1 MKLIYLPVLIWT
13 LAISQLFA
21 QKDLAP
27 SIRPYVNTLD
37 ASVKMMLHD
46 GGFNVPGMPGAV
58 ENSQIIETRSPDLQ
72 LDSTATF
79 GTYSPTDSVP
89 VSRTLYSYPQD
100 DVRVVIEMM
109 YVFSEWT
116 IQSRTTFQQDDLGR
130 NINILAESYNPDQGT
145 YVPNSRIILFPH
157 EESLILADSFRVDVW
172 SEFEKDWVTQLTN
185 WNVYD
190 AQDKLLE
197 AWSSINF
204 FMIPIVFVDRYTYN
218 PQGQVSLIESFNL
231 EAGEEFEAGRQ
242 EFFYDGNLLA
252 SAVTLTSDGNG
263 NFLPQDKIEYTY
275 TPAGV
280 QENVSHYTYDFAKN
294 DWALWRVEGYIYDS
308 ENRTTALEVNTLDG
322 QGIWVRSKTE
332 YSYVE
337 DTYIDIETLYAYD
350 DNIEDWIINERTF
363 YYYKDL
369 TATDPDPINDQAL
382 FLYPNPTQGS
392 VQIQL
397 PGKVSVFVYTL
408 TGQLIKSYYMAPGE
422 KLLDFS
428 AMPAGMYQVRAKSD
442 EDYFSGK
449 LIIQ

>member
-58 ENSQIIETRSPDLQ
+58 ENTQIIETRSEDLQ

-89 VSRTLYSYPQD
+89 VSRTLYSYPQE
-100 DVRVVIEMM
+100 DVRVAIEMM

-130 NINILAESYNPDQGT
+130 DVQIVAESYDPDLQT
-145 YVPNSRIILFPH
+145 YVPNSRLFTFYH
-157 EESLILADSFRVDVW
+157 EESLTLIDSFRVDVW
-172 SEFEKDWVTQLTN
+172 SEIEKDWVTQLTN

-190 AQDKLLE
+190 ANDRLIE

-218 PQGQVSLIESFNL
+218 PQGQVIIIESFNL
-231 EAGEEFEAGRQ
+231 EAEEEFAAGRQ
-242 EFFYDGNLLA
+242 EFFYDGNLLT
-252 SAVTLTSDGNG
+252 SAITLTSDGNG
-263 NFLPQDKIEYTY
+263 NFLPEEKIEYTY
-275 TPAGV
+275 TPAGL
-280 QENVSHYTYDFAKN
+280 QENVSHYNYDFAKN
-294 DWALWRVEGYIYDS
+294 DWALWRVEGYIYDN
-308 ENRTTALEVNTLDG
+308 EKRTTALEVNTLDG

-332 YSYVE
+332 YTYVE
-337 DTYIDIETLYAYD
+337 DKYVASETLFVFD
-350 DNIEDWIINERTF
+350 QIIGFWIINERTI
-363 YYYKDL
+363 YYYNDL
-369 TATDPDPINDQAL
+369 TATDPDPIKDQAL

-422 KLLDFS
+422 KLLDLS